1 MGQDYK
7 FCNLQTKECVTSYDY
22 DNLAKLL
29 EHSWIQNHYVNVAEK
44 LISKKG
50 KWFGQAICWAG
61 DYSPNELGEEEN
73 LYDICG
79 RNIIKPRV
87 GKYRYF
93 RFLINK
99 TKKEFVD
106 LDKVPVSSINEN
118 EEYRLHPLPL
128 LTCEGN
134 KRGGGDFYGEDPT
147 NLIGSWARCVIEPT
161 KRKPTADFSE
171 IIFDLKV

>member
-1 MGQDYK
+1 MGQYYK

-29 EHSWIQNHYVNVAEK
+29 EHSWIKNDYVNVAEK
-44 LISKKG
+44 LISKNG

-61 DYSPNELGEEEN
+61 DYSPNEQGEEEN

-93 RFLINK
+93 RYLKNITTN
-99 TKKEFVD
+99 EFID
-106 LDKVPVSSINEN
+106 LDKVPVSSISEGL
-118 EEYRLHPLPL
+118 EYRIHPLPL
-128 LTCEGN
+128 MTSSGN
-134 KRGGGDFYGEDPT
+134 KRGNGDYFGEDSQ
-147 NLIGSWARCVIEPT
+147 NLVGSWARNIVEST
-161 KRKPTADFSE
+161 NKKPTAEFSE

>member
-1 MGQDYK
+1 MGQYFK
-7 FCNLQTKECVTSYDY
+7 ACNIQTKECITTWDFNEY
-22 DNLAKLL
+22 AKLI
-29 EHSWIQNHYVNVAEK
+29 EHSWIGNRFVNVAEK
-44 LISKKG
+44 LLASG
-50 KWFGQAICWAG
+50 GQWFGQAMVWSG
-61 DYSPNELGEEEN
+61 DYADNETETDLN
-73 LYDICG
+73 LYDICAE
-79 RNIIKPRV
+79 NAIKPSS
-87 GKYRYF
+87 GKYRYY
-93 RFLINK
+93 RYLINK
-99 TKKEFVD
+99 TKNEFVD
-106 LDKVPVSSINEN
+106 LDKVPISSICEN